1 MKVKVAYTAN
11 LEDVP
16 ELVNQLLVKMR
27 SDLELA
33 TQKLKFNPVEL
44 EKMVHDLSVAKDS
57 LDIVASQIDD
67 VVNMTSG
74 WVNAVNPQ
82 EQQEHWPPEPS
93 VEPELAEEVY
103 DGTAD

>member
-16 ELVNQLLVKMR
+16 ELVNQLLAKMR

-33 TQKLKFNPVEL
+33 ALKLRFNPVEL

-74 WVNAVNPQ
+74 WVAAVSPQ
-82 EQQEHWPPEPS
+82 EQQEDWPPEHSP
-93 VEPELAEEVY
+93 EPELTEGVHN
-103 DGTAD
+103 GTAD

>member
-1 MKVKVAYTAN
+1 MKVKVAYTAK

-33 TQKLKFNPVEL
+33 ALKLKFNPVEL

-74 WVNAVNPQ
+74 WVAAVSPQ
-82 EQQEHWPPEPS
+82 EQQEDWPSEHGP
-93 VEPELAEEVY
+93 EPELTEEVY
-103 DGTAD
+103 NGTAD